1 MSDDATRLNASLEER
16 LALIN
21 SYPEFFICPPSMENI
36 HIPPGWTPLVRL
48 ALRSAVDVRANF
60 VIQQLYVRFGEL
72 TVNFAKTSVKQ
83 EEDFLSI
90 LSETKAYCSCC
101 GVLLISTGNG
111 EIL

>member
-16 LALIN
+16 LALIK
-21 SYPEFFICPPSMENI
+21 SYPEFFVWPPSMENI

-48 ALRSAVDVRANF
+48 ALRSAVDARANF
-60 VIQQLYVRFGEL
+60 VIQQLYVQFGEL
-72 TVNFAKTSVKQ
+72 TVNFAKTDVKQ